1 MALTTFLG
9 SLSWKFYVI
18 QLINTLEKL
27 LITQDFIIVNTFIYI
42 CDFFFH
48 FIKYLDLLLG
58 PLPTKECH
66 LPSVPQE
73 LGH

>member
-1 MALTTFLG
+1 M
-9 SLSWKFYVI
+9 
-18 QLINTLEKL
+18 LEKL